1 MLYSMSPFFLS
12 EWIVYSNC
20 TNHLC
25 FEKEKF
31 ENFHKYTKDAIV
43 IGDNSTLEVQRIR
56 SVIIHEKVLDG
67 VLYIPKLMMNLLSV
81 IQVTRK
87 GTLLTL
93 TLYHGAL
100 RKDFPLWLKDM

>member
-1 MLYSMSPFFLS
+1 MSPFFLS

-43 IGDNSTLEVQRIR
+43 IGITPLSKFKEL
-56 SVIIHEKVLDG
+56 G
-67 VLYIPKLMMNLLSV
+67 V
-81 IQVTRK
+81 
-87 GTLLTL
+87 
-93 TLYHGAL
+93 
-100 RKDFPLWLKDM
+100 